1 MGCSH
6 LKGSALVLDQPIIV
20 EVDACNVG
28 PNIFGAV
35 LLQKFNTY
43 QLNYSTTEQE
53 ADVLVWALQHLEVY
67 VGSSPVVVYTDHN
80 PLIFLHSLSCPN
92 RQLMSWPL
100 FLQWDIR
107 HIKGKDSVVADSLSR
122 APAEWW
128 DFVAGSRV
136 GSQSNGFYCPLLSV
150 GGSGFR
156 VPLLGPMFKGWGV
169 GVDAP

>member
-6 LKGSALVLDQPIIV
+6 LKGSAPVLDQPFIV

-67 VGSSPVVVYTDHN
+67 
-80 PLIFLHSLSCPN
+80 
-92 RQLMSWPL
+92 
-100 FLQWDIR
+100 
-107 HIKGKDSVVADSLSR
+107 
-122 APAEWW
+122 E
-128 DFVAGSRV
+128 
-136 GSQSNGFYCPLLSV
+136 
-150 GGSGFR
+150 
-156 VPLLGPMFKGWGV
+156 
-169 GVDAP
+169 